1 MDCRQFCDQHVAFV
15 DDTLAGIEL
24 VRMQRHLAEC
34 ECCAKHDAKIRRALL
49 LFRNLPSIEP
59 SADFSRR
66 LEARLR
72 ECDNDRLLASTQRNL
87 RLGAVAATLAS
98 AIMLGYI
105 GTTLYHH
112 SDPPRDMVMAPVI
125 ATIPEPELT
134 PITTSAPAIV
144 ASVTAGLT
152 ILPAGPFSGPGPV
165 WVSPPPPRPPN
176 HTPLP
181 SR

>member
-1 MDCRQFCDQHVAFV
+1 MDCREFCDQHLAFV

-24 VRMQRHLAEC
+24 VRMQRHLLEC
-34 ECCAKHDAKIRRALL
+34 EVCARHDAKIRRALL

-72 ECDNDRLLASTQRNL
+72 TCQNDNLFVTTPHNL
-87 RLGAVAATLAS
+87 RRSAIAATVAS

-105 GTTLYHH
+105 GSTLFH
-112 SDPPRDMVMAPVI
+112 SDTPRDLVMSPVV

-134 PITTSAPAIV
+134 PITTSTPAIV
-144 ASVTAGLT
+144 ASVSAGLT
-152 ILPAGPFSGPGPV
+152 IWPAALFAEQVPV
-165 WVSPPPPRPPN
+165 RFAHSSLELANYTR
-176 HTPLP
+176 
-181 SR
+181 